1 MRWHSFCLC
10 VVALLPACAPVAT
23 LQGPGPDA
31 VPPPVQPPLRQTS
44 GGGVF
49 LPETPWSLTSDS
61 RAFRAGDVLT
71 VILEETTQ
79 ASKKAGTQLDKGSSV
94 SVQPTVF
101 GGKTYETNVGINA
114 QRDFSGNASSTQQN
128 ALKGAITVIV
138 QEVLPNGLL
147 RVHGEKSLLLNQ
159 GEEIIQ
165 VSGYVR
171 ASDIDTDNRVSSQR
185 VANARIS
192 YAGRGALADAN
203 TPGWLARFFLSPLL
217 PF

>member
-49 LPETPWSLTSDS
+49 LPEPPWSLTSDS
-61 RAFRAGDVLT
+61 RAFRAADVLT

-94 SVQPTVF
+94 SVQPTIF

-138 QEVLPNGLL
+138 HEVLPNGLL